1 MQICDVLIAVAVVFA
16 KLSNLFNFQLKNE
29 ASRANLNKNER
40 IFKWRPFWNEL
51 YLTQLCESLC
61 NKVTQLFV
69 SYSVES
75 VFKAIHLQGS

>member
-16 KLSNLFNFQLKNE
+16 KLSNLFNFQLKKE

-40 IFKWRPFWNEL
+40 IFKWRPLWNEV
-51 YLTQLCESLC
+51 YLTQLCESLY

-75 VFKAIHLQGS
+75 VFKEIHLQGS